1 MLIVSPQ
8 ASILT
13 FYEIFISTQ
22 VISASMI
29 TIACQVPQLWGKEVE
44 GKDKRKIWDKRLVR
58 QWKELKIPWLEIIFS
73 FRTYLSLKK
82 GLSIPLSY

>member
-29 TIACQVPQLWGKEVE
+29 TIACQVPQLWGKEV
-44 GKDKRKIWDKRLVR
+44 
-58 QWKELKIPWLEIIFS
+58 
-73 FRTYLSLKK
+73 
-82 GLSIPLSY
+82 